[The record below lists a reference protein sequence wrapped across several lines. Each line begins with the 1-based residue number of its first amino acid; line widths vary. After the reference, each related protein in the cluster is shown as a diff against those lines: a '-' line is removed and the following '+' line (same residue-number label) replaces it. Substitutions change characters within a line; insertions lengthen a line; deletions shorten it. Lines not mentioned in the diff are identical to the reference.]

1 MNLKKIKDSARESSA
16 RCREAVLQDCDTYAD
31 NMYSSVKD
39 KKIFKRG
46 CVCYLDNGLSHLLL
60 LINGTLLLHA
70 LVGTLLVAM
79 ATNDRQVK
87 VLDDRLTVIVDKEP
101 PLSLVVTSVFAL
113 GRIGCTYFPAGE
125 CSFWCFA

>member
-46 CVCYLDNGLSHLLL
+46 CVCYLDNGDVNNFADYYNNSDFWVFKDGFQYAKTLCESNNSDK
-60 LINGTLLLHA
+60 IKDSWSDGTIVYA
-70 LVGTLLVAM
+70 DYG
-79 ATNDRQVK
+79 
-87 VLDDRLTVIVDKEP
+87 LTFD
-101 PLSLVVTSVFAL
+101 
-113 GRIGCTYFPAGE
+113 
-125 CSFWCFA
+125 